1 VATTIGRA
9 AAPEAAP
16 AASGA
21 RGRGVIGWR
30 RRRRADRAPD
40 GAVWGAGVAPAG
52 VDVRAEVRHD
62 ALAALLGIEGAARA
76 LAHHR
81 DLLSPAQ
88 ADELA
93 GALVGEVHRLAAL
106 LRDGPAAD
114 EPFDLR
120 AAVLPVVACARADGL
135 DVRGNL
141 PTGVGVAGSR
151 EQVGRAVLSLLDNA
165 RRHAP
170 GAPVEVWAE
179 VGRDHVTLRVDD
191 RGPGVPHE
199 LRASL
204 FERGACAGPGAGSG
218 LGLHVAR
225 RLVAAA
231 GGTLRHEPRRGG
243 GSSFVLR
250 LPRAGPVS

>member
-9 AAPEAAP
+9 AAPGAAT

-21 RGRGVIGWR
+21 RRRGVIGWR

-40 GAVWGAGVAPAG
+40 GAAWGAGVAPGDDA
-52 VDVRAEVRHD
+52 RAEVRHD
-62 ALAALLGIEGAARA
+62 ALAALLGIEAAARA
-76 LAHHR
+76 LADHR
-81 DLLSPAQ
+81 DVLSPAQ

-93 GALVGEVHRLAAL
+93 GALVAEVYRLAAL

-135 DVRGNL
+135 DVRGDL
-141 PTGVGVAGSR
+141 PTGVGVGGSR
-151 EQVGRAVLSLLDNA
+151 EHVGRAVLSLLDNA

-179 VGRDHVTLRVDD
+179 VGGDDVTLRVDD
-191 RGPGVPHE
+191 RGPGVPPE

-225 RLVAAA
+225 RLVEAA

-243 GSSFVLR
+243 GSSFVVR
-250 LPRAGPVS
+250 LPRATPLL